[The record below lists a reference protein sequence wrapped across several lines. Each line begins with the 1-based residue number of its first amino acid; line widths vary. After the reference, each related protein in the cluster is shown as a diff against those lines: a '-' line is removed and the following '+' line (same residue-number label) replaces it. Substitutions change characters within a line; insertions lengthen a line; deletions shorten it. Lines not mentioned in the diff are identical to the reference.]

1 MTNPLGD
8 LTLVVRDS
16 PQFPS
21 PFFKGTFLGQIKVTV
36 GDYADGLEHIE
47 SHSLVGE
54 NARGG
59 KYDRGDIEIS
69 VQWTDR
75 LMEYDLEIIGM
86 CHYDI

>member
-1 MTNPLGD
+1 M
-8 LTLVVRDS
+8 VRDS

-21 PFFKGTFLGQIKVTV
+21 PFFRGTFLGQIKVTV

-47 SHSLVGE
+47 SHALVGE

-86 CHYDI
+86 CLSDI